1 MATRTIRRYSEAVKH
16 HVVTEIEA
24 GRLSVSEAQRRFGI
38 RGNQTVYNWLNAFGK
53 STHTATKV
61 FVQMKDEQ
69 DPMSRQ
75 AEEIRQLK
83 AEKQALE
90 SALAQSQVKVLFLE
104 SLVTVA
110 ERHVGVEAGH
120 FKKNFAPKPST
131 SPARTPEKR

>member
-24 GRLSVSEAQRRFGI
+24 GRLSVAQAQRRFGI
-38 RGNQTVYNWLNAFGK
+38 RGNQTIYNWLKAFGK
-53 STHTATKV
+53 TTHTATKV

-69 DPMSRQ
+69 DPLTRQ
-75 AEEIRQLK
+75 AEEIRHLK

-110 ERHVGVEAGH
+110 ERQVGVAAGH
-120 FKKNFAPKPST
+120 FKKNFAPKRSMP
-131 SPARTPEKR
+131 PEKR